1 MTPHLLVQIWLTNKC
16 VPFKSWIEPLPVA
29 IDQSIDGF
37 SHGLTGLPINV
48 EAVHVR
54 GPKPQGQK
62 GLKNSY
68 LMVDQV

>member
-1 MTPHLLVQIWLTNKC
+1 MIPHLLVQIWLTNKC
-16 VPFKSWIEPLPVA
+16 VPFKSWIELLPVA
-29 IDQSIDGF
+29 INQSTDGF
-37 SHGLTGLPINV
+37 SHGLAGLPVNV

-62 GLKNSY
+62 GLENTY